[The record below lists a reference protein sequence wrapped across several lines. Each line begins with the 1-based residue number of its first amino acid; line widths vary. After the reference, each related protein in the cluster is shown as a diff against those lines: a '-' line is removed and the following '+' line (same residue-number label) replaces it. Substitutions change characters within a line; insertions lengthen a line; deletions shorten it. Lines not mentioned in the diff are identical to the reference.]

1 MHNAQ
6 LKVELKIPQLTLAK
20 ITQMGRHETVNT
32 RSVHY
37 SPRVEGSSPVRGNFL
52 MDLFCSNTTLAE
64 LAE

>member
-6 LKVELKIPQLTLAK
+6 LKVELKIPQL
-20 ITQMGRHETVNT
+20 TQMGRHETVNT